1 MKRVTFVFAAAT
13 ATAVIL
19 SGCQA
24 EQPVASDSSPSA
36 SSTPA
41 QTDEPTAQES
51 AQTWAD
57 ETFGTFKA
65 FTVTGSGADE
75 IVLPDDA
82 KSGFYAITW
91 APGHWVNEDSYAQVY
106 GEDGTFHEDGTA
118 DYQGDSASVAYGLD
132 PTVSSAG
139 WIGVEAGAGDW
150 SITVSPISALPAL
163 PETGGYDAYLYAGA
177 EQPVVFSSTNAG
189 RVNVRQFNGVDPT
202 DSILPQEDFTAIGT
216 LLAGPSVVNV
226 QLESVSPWTRSTT

>member
-1 MKRVTFVFAAAT
+1 MKRVTFVLAAAT
-13 ATAVIL
+13 VTAVVL

-24 EQPVASDSSPSA
+24 QQPVAPDSSASA

-41 QTDEPTAQES
+41 QTHEPTAQES
-51 AQTWAD
+51 AQAWAD

-75 IVLPDDA
+75 IVFPDDA
-82 KSGFYAITW
+82 KSGFYTITW
-91 APGHWVNEDSYAQVY
+91 APGHWINEDSYAQVY
-106 GEDGTFHEDGTA
+106 GEDGTFHEAGTA
-118 DYQGDSASVAYGLD
+118 DFPGDSASVAYGLD
-132 PTVSSAG
+132 PTAGPAG

-163 PETGGYDAYLYAGA
+163 PEGGGYDAYLYAGA
-177 EQPVVFSSTNAG
+177 EQPIVFSSTNSG
-189 RVNVRQFNGVDPT
+189 RVNVRQFNGIDPT
-202 DSILPQEDFTAIGT
+202 DSILPQQDFTAVGT

-226 QLESVSPWTRSTT
+226 QLESVSPWARSTK

>member
-1 MKRVTFVFAAAT
+1 MKRVTFVLAAAT
-13 ATAVIL
+13 ATAVVL

-24 EQPVASDSSPSA
+24 EQPFAPDSSSSA

-51 AQTWAD
+51 ARAWAD
-57 ETFGTFKA
+57 ETFGTFEA

-75 IVLPDDA
+75 IVFPDDA
-82 KSGFYAITW
+82 KSGFYTITW
-91 APGHWVNEDSYAQVY
+91 ALGHWANEDSYAQVY
-106 GEDGTFHEDGTA
+106 GEDGTFHEAGTA

-132 PTVSSAG
+132 PTVGPAG

-163 PETGGYDAYLYAGA
+163 PDTGGYDAYLYAGA
-177 EQPVVFSSTNAG
+177 LQPEVFSSLNSG
-189 RVNVRQFNGVDPT
+189 RINVRQFNGIDPT
-202 DSILPQEDFTAIGT
+202 DGILPQQDFTAVGT
-216 LLAGPSVVNV
+216 LRAGPSVVNV
-226 QLESVSPWTRSTT
+226 QLESVSPWTRSRN